1 MSQNRRDFIKFVIAG
16 SVAAGC
22 PVDHNLLAA
31 STAPHGARKIVDGE
45 HNEICHKVRDG
56 FDFQIPPVS
65 ARKDVVIVGGGVSGL
80 AAAYYIKDHEWM
92 LLEKEPHWG
101 GNAFGMDSHGATY
114 ATGAAFMLDDK
125 DDAAQLAKELELG
138 LLPIN
143 SWDGTIHNG
152 EFVADTWGEG
162 IDKLP
167 YPEKVREDFK
177 KFRKEILAIDLDK
190 RRDELDQVPL
200 TNFLKDYTPELRQ
213 WWDGY
218 GPSNWGAMSH
228 ETSAMLA
235 IDDLQSNAGEN
246 RSSTRSTW
254 PGGNGALTKKLAEKL
269 QAKNAA
275 HMLAAATII
284 AVEEQKNEVH
294 VTYTHAGQ
302 LKTVAA
308 KAVIMATPKFIT
320 ARIVKNLPEAQ
331 REAMMKIRY
340 IPYPVVNLVYEKPV
354 FDKGYDTWCPGN
366 SFTDF
371 IVADWTVR
379 NQPNFNPKVHII
391 SCYTPLHENE
401 RYRLLTDEGARDVAT
416 KVLRDFKHLMPSTN
430 VDPIEVHIYRRGH
443 PMYMGTPGT
452 FTKVQPIARKA
463 MKRIFFACTDSEGPL
478 STTVGGIQAAKRS
491 LKEMESALAGRH
503 GHAVAG

>member
-22 PVDHNLLAA
+22 PIDHNLLAEP
-31 STAPHGARKIVDGE
+31 APHRTAKLVEGE

-56 FDFQIPPVS
+56 FQFSIPAVS

-80 AAAYYIKDHEWM
+80 AAAFYMKDHDWM

-101 GNAFGMDSHGATY
+101 GNAYGLDSHGATY
-114 ATGAAFMLDDK
+114 ATGAAFMIDDS
-125 DDAAQLAKELELG
+125 DDAAQLAKELGIE

-143 SWDGTIHNG
+143 SWDGTIANG
-152 EFVADTWGEG
+152 EFVADTWGDG
-162 IDKLP
+162 LDKLP
-167 YPEKVREDFK
+167 YAKKVRDDFK
-177 KFRKEILAIDLDK
+177 RFKKEILAIDLEK
-190 RRDELDQVPL
+190 RLPELDLLPF
-200 TNFLKDYTPELRQ
+200 THFLKGYSPEIRQ
-213 WWDGY
+213 WWDAY

-228 ETSAMLA
+228 DTSAMLA
-235 IDDLQSNAGEN
+235 IGDLQEN
-246 RSSTRSTW
+246 GAEDRKSTRNTW
-254 PGGNGALTKKLAEKL
+254 PGGNGALTKKLADHL
-269 QAKNAA
+269 LAKNAD
-275 HMLAAATII
+275 HMLAGATII
-284 AVEEQKNEVH
+284 AVEQHKNEVH
-294 VTYTHAGQ
+294 VTYSRNAKM
-302 LKTVAA
+302 KTVAA

-320 ARIVKNLPEAQ
+320 ARIVKDLPEAQ
-331 REAMMKIRY
+331 RTAMMKIRY

-354 FDKGYDTWCPGN
+354 FDKSYDTWCPGN

-371 IVADWTVR
+371 IVADWTIR

-401 RYRLLTDEGARDVAT
+401 RYRLLTDAGAREVAT
-416 KVLRDFKHLMPSTN
+416 RVLRDFKHLLPSTN

-452 FTKVQPIARKA
+452 FTKVQPIARKP

-478 STTVGGIQAAKRS
+478 STTVGGIQAAKRC
-491 LKEMESALAGRH
+491 LKEMDAALAGRSLQ
-503 GHAVAG
+503 AVAG